1 MITSILLESLV
12 QPLAVVLIIPIS
24 FVGVFLTFFLFNLS
38 FDQGGFA
45 SFVLL
50 SGIVVNAALYI
61 LNDFNQYARSASHR
75 IPLSRLYLK
84 AFNGKI
90 VPITL
95 TVLSTVLGLVPFI
108 AEGQDEVFWFA
119 LAAGTMGGL
128 IFSVLA
134 IMIFLP
140 AFLPLKKRR
149 GRLRIPLTSEDHNS

>member
-1 MITSILLESLV
+1 
-12 QPLAVVLIIPIS
+12 
-24 FVGVFLTFFLFNLS
+24 VGVFLTFFLFNLS

-61 LNDFNQYARSASHR
+61 LNDFNQYARSASR
-75 IPLSRLYLK
+75 QIPLSRLYLK

-149 GRLRIPLTSEDHNS
+149 GRHRIPLTPEDHNS